1 MSNSAFNLNRLLGR
15 FKHQEIAPND
25 RQPGQKQPQRKL
37 GAPKQLDKRAISGD
51 RVVCACSMQ
60 LPKLDPFKPLNIH
73 RKGYLI
79 FNMRGGAFYISQ
91 QFTDHTVKQMF
102 KAGKASLI
110 KDIILYP
117 GRVLEIVLGDIKAR
131 FLYFTD
137 TQPLPGMVLRFS
149 DLSEEQLNKLNL
161 LTDELPKIGASEK
174 SFIAKAL
181 KRKNEVD

>member
-1 MSNSAFNLNRLLGR
+1 VSNSAFNLNRLLGR

-79 FNMRGGAFYISQ
+79 LNIRSCLL
-91 QFTDHTVKQMF
+91 H
-102 KAGKASLI
+102 
-110 KDIILYP
+110 
-117 GRVLEIVLGDIKAR
+117 
-131 FLYFTD
+131 
-137 TQPLPGMVLRFS
+137 
-149 DLSEEQLNKLNL
+149 LSAIHGSHGEA
-161 LTDELPKIGASEK
+161 D
-174 SFIAKAL
+174 
-181 KRKNEVD
+181 V